1 MTFLWKNKKSWEA
14 QARAVLSCKMGIFK
28 RDECFLLGDGRILV
42 GVAVASTVLG
52 WVLHGYIKQI
62 QVPDAMGV
70 WWSPVLVV

>member
-1 MTFLWKNKKSWEA
+1 
-14 QARAVLSCKMGIFK
+14 MGIFK